1 MQPFVRQANA
11 DGDPLAKLG
20 AARVTRIGVAERFRQ
35 AICLLFERCIL
46 PVRPVRT
53 KDSEW
58 HRRNSR

>member
-1 MQPFVRQANA
+1 MQPFVGQANA
-11 DGDPLAKLG
+11 DGDPLG
-20 AARVTRIGVAERFRQ
+20 TARATLILRNLFRQ

-46 PVRPVRT
+46 PVRPVPA